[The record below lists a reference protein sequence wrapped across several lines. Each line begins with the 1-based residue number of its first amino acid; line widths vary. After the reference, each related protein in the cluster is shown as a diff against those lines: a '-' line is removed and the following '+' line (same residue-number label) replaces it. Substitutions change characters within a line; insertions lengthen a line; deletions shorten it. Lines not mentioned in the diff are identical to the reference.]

1 MLRVPPLGRVL
12 FGLVGA
18 LLLSCAT
25 MQKPVATPVVLW
37 FEEFNEVLQG
47 TATQRGSFLGSDLD
61 VRGRVGKVRCVGES
75 RARIVPPTADP
86 PHRCDGMRGEAR
98 LTCSDGRRLALEWES
113 EEACRIGYGRGV
125 DAEGH
130 AFRLIYGGDRERA
143 RMVVR
148 EAMADLSG
156 KPRLPEIGKKSEGMS
171 TGTGFF
177 VSWDGHVVTNH
188 HVIREAKLIKVRLD
202 GDLVNAKLVD
212 SDEKHDVALLQVEAI
227 RRPLPVRRFNELEKG
242 QEVFTLGYPLVIL
255 QGQEQKA
262 TFGRVNA
269 LSGLQGD
276 EVFAQIDVPIQP
288 GNSGGPLLTSK
299 GEVAGIVTSMLH
311 PMATYQI
318 AGVLPQNVN
327 YAVKSDHIY
336 SLIASNLREGWNKK
350 VGGGKRKQITAL
362 IESLEGSVVL
372 IAAY

>member
-1 MLRVPPLGRVL
+1 MLRSSPVTRTFPA
-12 FGLVGA
+12 LVGA

-25 MQKPVATPVVLW
+25 VPRPVETPVVLW

-47 TATQRGSFLGSDLD
+47 SAFQTTSFLRADLD
-61 VRGRVGKVRCVGES
+61 LRARVGKVRCVGES

-113 EEACRIGYGRGV
+113 EETCRVGYGRGV

-130 AFRLIYGGDRERA
+130 ALRLIYGGERTRA

-148 EAMADLSG
+148 EAMADLAG
-156 KPRLPEIGKKSEGMS
+156 KPRLPEVGEREAGVS

-177 VSWDGHVVTNH
+177 VTWDGHVVTNY
-188 HVIREAKLIKVRLD
+188 HVVRDARIIKVRLD
-202 GDLVNAKLVD
+202 GDLVPAKLVD
-212 SDEKHDVALLQVEAI
+212 TDEENDVALLQVEAI
-227 RRPLPVRRFNELEKG
+227 RRPLPVRRFHGLEKG

-269 LSGLQGD
+269 LSGLRGD
-276 EVFAQIDVPIQP
+276 DRFAQIDVPIQP
-288 GNSGGPLLTSK
+288 GNSGGPLLTSA

-311 PMATYQI
+311 PLATYQLT
-318 AGVLPQNVN
+318 GVLPQNVN
-327 YAVKSDHIY
+327 YAVKSDYVY
-336 SLIASNLREGWNKK
+336 SLIAQNVREGWNERR
-350 VGGGKRKQITAL
+350 GPRKNGPVSAL
-362 IESLEGSVVL
+362 IESLEGSVVM

>member
-1 MLRVPPLGRVL
+1 MSDLPRGLRGLPLL
-12 FGLVGA
+12 AA
-18 LLLSCAT
+18 LILSCAT
-25 MQKPVATPVVLW
+25 IQKPVQTPVVLW

-47 TATQRGSFLGSDLD
+47 TALQGGTFRADLD
-61 VRGRVGKVRCVGES
+61 MRGRVGKMRCVGES
-75 RARIVPPTADP
+75 RIRIVPPTADP

-98 LTCSDGRRLALEWES
+98 LTCSDGRQLAFEWEN
-113 EEACRIGYGRGV
+113 EETCRIGYGRGA

-130 AFRLIYGGDRERA
+130 RFRLIYGGDRERA
-143 RMVVR
+143 KMVVR
-148 EAMADLSG
+148 EALSDLNG
-156 KPRLPEIGKKSEGMS
+156 KPRLPGVGEKSGGMS

-177 VSWDGHVVTNH
+177 VTWDGHVVTNH
-188 HVIREAKLIKVRLD
+188 HVIRDAKLIKVRLD

-212 SDEKHDVALLQVEAI
+212 TDEEHDVALLQVDAI
-227 RRPLPVRRFNELEKG
+227 RRPLPVRRFHELVKG
-242 QEVFTLGYPLVIL
+242 QEVFTLGYPLIVL

-269 LSGLQGD
+269 LSGMKGD
-276 EVFAQIDVPIQP
+276 ERFAQIDVPIQP

-311 PMATYQI
+311 PMATYRL

-336 SLIASNLREGWNKK
+336 SLIASNVKEGWNQK
-350 VGGGKRKQITAL
+350 VGAGKRQKLSDL
-362 IESLEGSVVL
+362 IESAEGSVVL